1 MTIKNGGGADPVVS
15 AVLNAIGASYL
26 VDEYRD
32 EDGNYYRLYSDG
44 FLIQG
49 GKINENTHW
58 SNVTFPKAFSESVL
72 YAGCTSIRTSQ
83 GSACFDFPSNVTL
96 SSATFGHDG
105 LEAYWIAFGY

>member
-1 MTIKNGGGADPVVS
+1 MVS
-15 AVLNAIGASYL
+15 AVLKAMGTSYL
-26 VDEYRD
+26 VDEFLD
-32 EDGNYYRLYSDG
+32 ETGNYYRLYSDG

-72 YAGCTSIRTSQ
+72 YAACTSIRSSQ
-83 GSACFDFPSNVTL
+83 GSAHFDFPSNVTL

-105 LEAYWIAFGY
+105 QKAFWLAFGY